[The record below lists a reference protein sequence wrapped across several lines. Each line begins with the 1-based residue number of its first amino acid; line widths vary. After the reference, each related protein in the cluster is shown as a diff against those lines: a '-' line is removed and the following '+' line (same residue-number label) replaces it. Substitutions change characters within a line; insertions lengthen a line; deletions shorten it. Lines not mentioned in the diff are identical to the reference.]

1 LISVELVATAFVF
14 GLRHGIDWDHLAAI
28 TDLTGAQTSSRR
40 SMSVATLYVL
50 GHAVVVFALGTA
62 AVLFSARLPG
72 SVDTVMERVVGVTL
86 LLLGVYVVVSL
97 ARHGRDVQ
105 VRSRWMLVIGGARRA
120 LAALR
125 RRVRRR
131 SVDADAPD
139 VVVIEHEHPHHHGV
153 AHTHASATIL
163 PATPLHDHEHDEAG
177 DVSVDPAQPTVAVA
191 HQHRHRHVVTMP
203 ADPFAGPGPVGAFG
217 VGLLHGIGA
226 ETPTQVAV
234 FVGAAGVAGA
244 VSGLVVLAAFVAGLM
259 ISNTGIALASTFGV
273 LGSGRRAGVFVTVSI
288 LTAVFSLV
296 VGALFVS
303 GHASSLPA
311 LFGG

>member
-1 LISVELVATAFVF
+1 M
-14 GLRHGIDWDHLAAI
+14 
-28 TDLTGAQTSSRR
+28 SSRR
-40 SMSVATLYVL
+40 SMLVATLYVF

-62 AVLFSARLPG
+62 AVLFSTRLPD

-97 ARHGRDVQ
+97 VRHGRDMQ
-105 VRSRWMLVIGGARRA
+105 MRSRWMLVIGGARRA
-120 LAALR
+120 LAAMRRRLR
-125 RRVRRR
+125 RGGAGT
-131 SVDADAPD
+131 DGPD

-153 AHTHASATIL
+153 AHTHAPGTSV
-163 PATPLHDHEHDEAG
+163 PVTPLHDHDHEAAG
-177 DVSVDPAQPTVAVA
+177 DVAVDPTQPQVAVA
-191 HQHRHRHVVTMP
+191 HQHRHRHVVSMP

-244 VSGLVVLAAFVAGLM
+244 VSGLVVLAAFVTGLM
-259 ISNTGIALASTFGV
+259 IANTGIALASTFGA
-273 LGSGRRAGVFVTVSI
+273 LGSGRRAGMFVAVSV
-288 LTAVFSLV
+288 LTAAFSLV

-303 GHASSLPA
+303 GDASSLPA